1 MQRFAGMTNRCLE
14 QQMKDTGRRQYDCVT
29 AVNMRVNSPSTCK
42 APLIALQLAL
52 LIVLL

>member
-29 AVNMRVNSPSTCK
+29 AVNMRVNMRVNSPSTCK
-42 APLIALQLAL
+42 APLTAL
-52 LIVLL
+52 